1 VQTGQVSI
9 IVPIVVAA
17 FGVAGIVLGQLI
29 NARRADRRWN
39 RERDREEL
47 RWERERLRLETANRH
62 DRQMGLTSHRMETYA
77 VYLSQLAVMTKL
89 IDEGF
94 GIVQPREPSGMSI
107 DEAQKQVLASLS
119 MIDIIGATSTRDIAH
134 SLDALLLTAI
144 LAILKGRP
152 SHKDKDWFINEIEPE
167 IRKGRNDFLRAI
179 RAELGV
185 DSQSDQKSIND

>member
-1 VQTGQVSI
+1 MQTGQVSI

-29 NARRADRRWN
+29 NARREDRRWD

-47 RWERERLRLETANRH
+47 RWERERLRLEMANRH

-77 VYLSQLAVMTKL
+77 LYLSRLSVMTRL

-94 GIVQPREPSGMSI
+94 GIVLPLEPSGMSI
-107 DEAQKQVLASLS
+107 DEARKQVLASLS
-119 MIDIIGATSTRDIAH
+119 MIDIIGASSTRDVAH

-152 SHKDKDWFINEIEPE
+152 SYKDKDWFIYEIEPG
-167 IRKGRNDFLRAI
+167 IHKGRNDFLRAI
-179 RAELGV
+179 RVELGV
-185 DSQSDQKSIND
+185 DSQSDQTLIND